1 MPRAT
6 AKRPRGRP
14 PLPREAQRQ
23 RLIDGAWRA
32 FERNR
37 YERTTVADIVGE
49 AGMSSRTFYEHFAS
63 KEDLVAGIV
72 EELGARLLAEVRAI
86 LAEPEEDAQAQAD
99 RGLRAFL
106 ELLPSA
112 TVDVEQIGGKAGR
125 RMGEVR
131 RRLVQA
137 ITDLVHA
144 HLGRLHARGAIA
156 RTPARVEVELILT
169 GIEGMGLRY
178 YSEGRRDELLALRPK
193 LLSVMLHLFA

>member
-1 MPRAT
+1 MPRAP

-14 PLPREAQRQ
+14 ALPRELQRR

-32 FERNR
+32 FERNH
-37 YERTTVADIVGE
+37 YERTTIADIVGE
-49 AGMSSRTFYEHFAS
+49 AGMSSRSFYEHFAS

-72 EELGARLLAEVRAI
+72 DELGARLLTELKTI

-112 TVDVEQIGGKAGR
+112 TVDVEQLGGEAGR
-125 RMGEVR
+125 RVGEVR

-144 HLGRLHARGAIA
+144 HLGRLHARGTLS
-156 RTPARVEVELILT
+156 RSPARVEVELLMT
-169 GIEGMGLRY
+169 GIEGIGLRY
-178 YSEGRRDELLALRPK
+178 YSEGRREELLALRPT

>member
-14 PLPREAQRQ
+14 PLPREVQRR
-23 RLIDGAWRA
+23 RLIEGAWRA

-72 EELGARLLAEVRAI
+72 EELGERLLAEVRAV
-86 LAEPEEDAQAQAD
+86 LAAPEPDAQAQAD
-99 RGLRAFL
+99 RALRASL

-112 TVDVEQIGGKAGR
+112 TIDVEQVGGEAGR

-137 ITDLVHA
+137 ITDVVHA

-156 RTPARVEVELILT
+156 RPPPRVEVELILT
-169 GIEGMGLRY
+169 GVEGMGLRY
-178 YSEGRRDELLALRPK
+178 YSEGRREELLALRPR
-193 LLSVMLHLFA
+193 LLSVLLHLFA